1 MKCIRAFADNMQAHI
16 ILYIIYQSS
25 PITNRSV
32 IGMLSSVAWNP
43 FLFCF
48 LKVEGEE
55 GNVPVAKNSGR
66 FCSMWTI
73 YVLLY
78 FSPVIIN
85 VLVWI
90 KLGEGGKI
98 TRNKICFRI
107 SSGMYF
113 LIPNFHRAG
122 RCFLCISHCLGCPI
136 GMVLCLYSKNTWLGC
151 VALRVSHRQL
161 VVSHFEV
168 RGFFLQLC

>member
-1 MKCIRAFADNMQAHI
+1 MKCIRAFADNMQARI

-32 IGMLSSVAWNP
+32 IGMLSSMVWNP
-43 FLFCF
+43 GVFF
-48 LKVEGEE
+48 KEEGEE
-55 GNVPVAKNSGR
+55 GSVPVAKSSGR
-66 FCSMWTI
+66 FSSTGTI
-73 YVLLY
+73 YVLPC
-78 FSPVIIN
+78 FSPVVRN

-98 TRNKICFRI
+98 TWNKTCFRN

-122 RCFLCISHCLGCPI
+122 KCFLCISYCLGYLI
-136 GMVLCLYSKNTWLGC
+136 GPVLCLYSKNSWSGC
-151 VALRVSHRQL
+151 TTLRVTN
-161 VVSHFEV
+161 
-168 RGFFLQLC
+168 C